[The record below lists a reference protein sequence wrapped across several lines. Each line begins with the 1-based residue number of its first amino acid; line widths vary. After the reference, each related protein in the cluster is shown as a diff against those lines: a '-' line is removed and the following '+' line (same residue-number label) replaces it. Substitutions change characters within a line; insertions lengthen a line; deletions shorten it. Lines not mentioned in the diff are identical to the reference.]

1 MFISLLFVFNLN
13 AQELP
18 RAPLNVEHP
27 GSKIY
32 SFAVQ
37 ENKVKCSG
45 RDVVVF
51 APTAAKFSTFP
62 LVIYGHGQALDVE
75 HYEGTLRHLA
85 GKGVIAVHP
94 QYDSGF
100 FDRNWTRMAR
110 DFVTLTQCALEQ
122 LKLNADPTAV
132 VFTGHSKGAYV
143 AGVAAGLAEKENL
156 VLKAGAVLLFQPAGL
171 DVILWRELNPHTRV
185 TVVHSDQDTVVK
197 AEIAEQLY
205 REASVDFK
213 QYILLQSYK
222 SNTGAVQLEAKHFWP
237 LTKKST
243 FGGGDESAFHYYGS
257 WKWLTAAALDLR
269 DQNRAE
275 NVYLYGAM
283 ATDKGRLGEQ
293 DRVQRN
299 R

>member
-1 MFISLLFVFNLN
+1 MILTLLFSFSLQ

-18 RAPLNVEHP
+18 SAPLNVEHP

-32 SFAVQ
+32 EFEVV

-51 APTAAKFSTFP
+51 SPTPAKFSNFP

-75 HYEGTLRHLA
+75 HYEQTLRHLA
-85 GKGVIAVHP
+85 GKGSIAIHP
-94 QYDSGF
+94 QFDNGF

-110 DFVTLTQCALEQ
+110 DYITLSECALKQ
-122 LKLNADPTAV
+122 LNLNIDPTAV

-156 VLKAGAVLLFQPAGL
+156 NLKAGAVLLFQPAGI
-171 DVILWRELNPHTRV
+171 DPQLWRELNPQTRI
-185 TVVHSDQDTVVK
+185 TVVHADQDTIVK
-197 AEIAEQLY
+197 ADIAEQLY
-205 REASVDFK
+205 QQANVDFK
-213 QYILLQSYK
+213 QYIVLQSYK
-222 SNTGAVQLEAKHFWP
+222 SNSGQEQLAAKHFWP

-243 FGGGDESAFHYYGS
+243 FGGGSESAFHYYGS
-257 WKWLTAAALDLR
+257 WKWLTAAVWDLR
-269 DQNRAE
+269 DQNRLE
-275 NVYLYGAM
+275 NIYLYGAM
-283 ATDKGRLGEQ
+283 TTDKGRSGQE
-293 DRVQRN
+293 DRIQRN